1 MPTVYNAADSTQTLR
16 EILADPQGNASKLK
30 GELYSRVLE
39 ECSRRFNAF
48 KLFTSVVNP
57 KSPIGAGVRSIFAQ
71 KTELKAGGADT
82 VNFNI
87 IGPPAG
93 PGAQGGGVLVGNTSR
108 SKQGTYPIRVG
119 WQRDAITYTK
129 DQVEIL
135 SAGRSL
141 VETSVNLLGFKK
153 GMFEQNYMQMRLIKS
168 ATSGN
173 TFRPGNAASTDAIKA
188 TDTLSLSH
196 AHSVRARLN
205 TQGAKPISSK
215 LGNSGSPLYGY
226 LLFASDMAMLPIR
239 NDDGFQ
245 NALAQG
251 AVRGDDNA
259 LFTGVMTN
267 WGGMPWY
274 ELPSCDEAWDDYIGS
289 PLLPKARICKDL
301 TEGTTQFS
309 GKTAVGTC
317 VLKGHS
323 TNLLNARFFQFFP
336 GYDYLFTDDQAADT
350 SSTNYT
356 GTYYAWA
363 INPDGTVAFVS
374 YTGSG
379 NIGTQIT
386 VAKILSPDTVG
397 GATGVS
403 TKAYATVGRLNL
415 GTGAIIDATTRV
427 ITLGTTGLSLPST
440 GWTYVD
446 RVDAG
451 AVLIWANQDGVQI
464 GRSFGFGAMAACY
477 AYGRI
482 EMNPI
487 EQSFDF
493 EFEKGRGYEMIF
505 GAGVCLNPYGK
516 PVGYTL
522 MEHAIEHEGY
532 PTPSYNL

>member
-1 MPTVYNAADSTQTLR
+1 MPNDYNPASNSTQTLI
-16 EILADPQGNASKLK
+16 EILADTRGNASKLK

-48 KLFTSVVNP
+48 KAMTSVVNP
-57 KSPIGAGVRSIFAQ
+57 KAAIGAGVKSIFAQ

-93 PGAQGGGVLVGNTSR
+93 PGAQGSGVLVGNTSR
-108 SKQGTYPIRVG
+108 SKQGTYPVRVG

-129 DQVEIL
+129 DQIEML

-141 VETSVNLLGFKK
+141 VETSINLLGFKK

-168 ATSGN
+168 AVAGN

-188 TDTLSLSH
+188 TDTLSLAH
-196 AHSVRARLN
+196 AHSVRARMN
-205 TQGAKPISSK
+205 TQGAKPISHR
-215 LGNSGSPLYGY
+215 LGNNGSPINGY

-245 NALAQG
+245 AALAQAG
-251 AVRGDDNA
+251 QRGDGND
-259 LFTGVMTN
+259 LFTGNLTN
-267 WGGMPWY
+267 WGGMPWF

-289 PLLPKARICKDL
+289 PMLPKARIAKDIA
-301 TEGTTQFS
+301 EGTTQFS

-317 VLKGHS
+317 ILKGHT
-323 TNLLNARFFQFFP
+323 TNPVGARFFQFFS
-336 GYDYLFTDDQAADT
+336 GYDYLFTDDQTPVSD
-350 SSTNYT
+350 S

-363 INPDGTVAFVS
+363 INPDGTVAFIS
-374 YTGSG
+374 YTGSS

-386 VAKILSPDTVG
+386 VAKILSPDTAG
-397 GATGVS
+397 GAHGVS
-403 TKAYATVGRLNL
+403 TLAYDTVGRLNL
-415 GTGAIIDATTRV
+415 GSGASIHATTRV

-446 RVDAG
+446 KVDAG
-451 AVLIWANQDGVQI
+451 AIIIQANQDGVQI
-464 GRSFGFGAMAACY
+464 GKSFGFGAMAACY

-482 EMNPI
+482 EMAPI
-487 EQSFDF
+487 EQEFDF
-493 EFEKGRGYEMIF
+493 AFEKGRGYEMIF
-505 GAGVCLNPYGK
+505 GAGVVTNPYGK
-516 PVGYTL
+516 PSNYIL
-522 MEHAIEHEGY
+522 MEHAVEHEGY